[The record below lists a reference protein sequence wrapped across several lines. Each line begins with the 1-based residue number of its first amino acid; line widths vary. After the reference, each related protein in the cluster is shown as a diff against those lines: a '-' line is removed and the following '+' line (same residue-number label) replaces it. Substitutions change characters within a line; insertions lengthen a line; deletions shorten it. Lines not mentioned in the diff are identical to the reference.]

1 MGRPSFSSALPSGI
15 PGKLGIFDPQ
25 MLKRKGLPGMNQV
38 RQSTISLGNNSR
50 FERVI
55 KQKTA
60 MPNFNETEFGVK
72 LNKEEE
78 LDSDE
83 EAANEELD
91 DVIDELVINIEDD
104 DGSSEAIK
112 NILQLKKKMFDQE
125 LQLIYAKFDDKINEL
140 KSTFDSQFQ

>member
-1 MGRPSFSSALPSGI
+1 
-15 PGKLGIFDPQ
+15 
-25 MLKRKGLPGMNQV
+25 
-38 RQSTISLGNNSR
+38 
-50 FERVI
+50 
-55 KQKTA
+55 

-112 NILQLKKKMFDQE
+112 NILQLKKKMFD
-125 LQLIYAKFDDKINEL
+125 
-140 KSTFDSQFQ
+140 